1 MEAFWRI
8 TDVQKMSEICI
19 FLSLAI
25 AKRLIEETFQYR
37 VNVLSYPF
45 LSRCWFLIEALK
57 GTSYL
62 RGFLRLA

>member
-37 VNVLSYPF
+37 VNVLSYPS
-45 LSRCWFLIEALK
+45 LSRCWFLIEAL
-57 GTSYL
+57 
-62 RGFLRLA
+62 